1 MEEYLEQAG
10 QLTDIRQ
17 QAKVWHSLKDVIGI
31 VFFALL
37 AGNDEWSEIADFA
50 VDEQETLKKISGAAQ
65 GGSFP

>member
-17 QAKVWHSLKDVIGI
+17 QTKVWYPLKTVIGI

-37 AGNDEWSEIADFA
+37 AGNDEWMEIADFA
-50 VDEQETLKKISGAAQ
+50 ADDQETLKKYLELPKGA
-65 GGSFP
+65 FP